1 MNSKKMAFLFPGQ
14 GSQYVG
20 MGKELYDNIP
30 ECKEIIDMGE
40 KILNMPI
47 KDLIFNGPEDK
58 LVDTEIAQPA
68 ILLVSLAAL
77 KALEIKDI
85 KADYCTGLSLGEYG
99 ALIYGGMLSFEDGI
113 KLIKERGR
121 IMGSALPKGLGK
133 MAAILKLDKEKLEE
147 LLKKASNY
155 GICEGANFNCPG
167 QTVIS
172 GENEAIDK
180 AVEIASDLG
189 GRGIHLK
196 VGGPFHSSLLKEA
209 SEEFYKTVKE
219 VSISKPNKIVYSN
232 LKGAPYSDEDDI
244 KVILQK
250 HIMTSVLFE
259 ETIRD
264 MLDKG
269 VDTFIEVGPGK
280 ALKGFIKK
288 IDRKARIYNV
298 EDLSSLE
305 NTINMLK
312 EV

>member
-1 MNSKKMAFLFPGQ
+1 MDSKKIAFLFPGQ

-40 KILNMPI
+40 EILNMPI

-77 KALEIKDI
+77 KALEIKGI

-189 GRGIHLK
+189 GRGIPLK